1 MAILTKFLQ
10 LLKPERNDYVD
21 VEKHL
26 SENYDKIDT
35 KLEELS
41 NSNDEKLNK
50 GNVSSEY
57 DTAKKIE
64 DKIKEAKKAGD
75 TAKTE
80 ADKKLNKGNLIST
93 IQSGEDIF
101 KALQNNTGIKFD
113 ENLLYLNDAGTK
125 KKGLCYLDKLT
136 DGIFECI
143 QETTTTVNN
152 ATYFKNFSNK
162 ENSDRLSNLEEKC
175 YLSISLNKTKKTENI
190 NLLKNNDTNK
200 KIQIVKEGVYVITV
214 YSLLEIN
221 TEIELKINNTKIAEA
236 PNSDAKFGTSI
247 VYTTH
252 LKSNDIVEFTT
263 THSFNIP
270 DCGVSIFKL

>member
-35 KLEELS
+35 KIEELS

-50 GNVSSEY
+50 GAVSSEY

-125 KKGLCYLDKLT
+125 KKGYCYLDKLT

-143 QETTTTVNN
+143 QETTTRVNN

-162 ENSDRLSNLEEKC
+162 ELSKNVDNVLKIKSLWKGSLINSTIT
-175 YLSISLNKTKKTENI
+175 ISE
-190 NLLKNNDTNK
+190 LKNYK
-200 KIQIVKEGVYVITV
+200 VIFIVVDMSSTIVVKGFT
-214 YSLLEIN
+214 
-221 TEIELKINNTKIAEA
+221 TKIGEDRG
-236 PNSDAKFGTSI
+236 NGNYYYGS
-247 VYTTH
+247 V
-252 LKSNDIVEFTT
+252 
-263 THSFNIP
+263 SFN
-270 DCGVSIFKL
+270 DNSITYSTAGSGNSIAEIVGIM

>member
-10 LLKPERNDYVD
+10 LLKPEKNDYVD

-64 DKIKEAKKAGD
+64 DKIK
-75 TAKTE
+75 T
-80 ADKKLNKGNLIST
+80 KLNQGNVPDVLNSAEKI
-93 IQSGEDIF
+93 I
-101 KALQNNTGIKFD
+101 KALQGNTGIKFD
-113 ENLLYLNDAGTK
+113 ENLLYLNDVGTK
-125 KKGLCYLDKLT
+125 KKGLCYLDKLA

-162 ENSDRLSNLEEKC
+162 ENSDRLSNLPRFTVNGLIESFEIKC
-175 YLSISLNKTKKTENI
+175 GLGFVNNQTTIKFNTPFKNTCIIVLVCEAGNTFGDILSVI
-190 NLLKNNDTNK
+190 DTNFSSFT
-200 KIQIVKEGVYVITV
+200 VK
-214 YSLLEIN
+214 S
-221 TEIELKINNTKIAEA
+221 
-236 PNSDAKFGTSI
+236 
-247 VYTTH
+247 
-252 LKSNDIVEFTT
+252 EFNGENG
-263 THSFNIP
+263 FNYLAI
-270 DCGVSIFKL
+270 GY